1 MYMCKCY
8 QLQIIHV
15 FKIPNQ
21 FGVFF
26 FKKCYYSKHWNS
38 SILGFCLI
46 FCVVTLSY
54 FNLKL
59 INVSFLVDH

>member
-1 MYMCKCY
+1 MFSKFLINLVCF
-8 QLQIIHV
+8 L
-15 FKIPNQ
+15 
-21 FGVFF
+21 

-54 FNLKL
+54 FNLK
-59 INVSFLVDH
+59 ISMFHF